1 MQEKVGQGPKADGA
15 GTGAAEKSPKKHS
28 IEEVIDA
35 VSGATWNTRNRI
47 MEDLFK
53 ERIGRQRRRHA
64 HVRPSGILDRKRT
77 GEMGQD
83 FGEQKGTDPLS
94 LLAEH
99 QGVWSFYR
107 TKEPAPFCP
116 FVLAD
121 AVPFKT

>member
-53 ERIGRQRRRHA
+53 EELAASDGDMPTFAPPGSSLENER
-64 HVRPSGILDRKRT
+64 
-77 GEMGQD
+77 GE
-83 FGEQKGTDPLS
+83 
-94 LLAEH
+94 
-99 QGVWSFYR
+99 
-107 TKEPAPFCP
+107 
-116 FVLAD
+116 
-121 AVPFKT
+121 